1 MRAYNVAEIVYR
13 CDWRIWATKSSRQ
26 TILRVSMRKK
36 TSKSNWI
43 KGNLVLWYSSYLIVV
58 YIMLLEGEED
68 NISVLWP
75 VATMPASLSQP
86 FALRLND
93 RQFLCNDKIFSII
106 DGGIVS
112 FFLHVCYMYHGVKFT
127 NFFHRTWSC
136 QYLVYNKKE
145 LQFKFHQHFL
155 LRCAKMKSNSCAK
168 SYTIFGIWKESSD
181 KTCRRNWF
189 QE

>member
-1 MRAYNVAEIVYR
+1 MIIKTTLLDTQSSKNKSWSKQVLNSMIFSETMKDNSTLNKVFSMRKWHYTQSNNSQYNYVYR

-136 QYLVYNKKE
+136 Q
-145 LQFKFHQHFL
+145 
-155 LRCAKMKSNSCAK
+155 
-168 SYTIFGIWKESSD
+168 
-181 KTCRRNWF
+181 
-189 QE
+189 